1 MTGAALCRSMAQPSP
16 GMRSPAKA
24 KVPHVGLELDQPAA
38 LEQAY
43 ENHKKSIQYL
53 KGKFRG

>member
-24 KVPHVGLELDQPAA
+24 KVPHVGLEPDQPAA
-38 LEQAY
+38 LEQTY
-43 ENHKKSIQYL
+43 ENHEKSIPCL
-53 KGKFRG
+53 EGKFGG